1 MEFIRGTQTR
11 FGQAGNIGG
20 IPPEYVAEKYMTTQL
35 VEPETLLY
43 DHFRNT
49 LKDTTC
55 EPPSFESD
63 QPRYDNGA
71 RNLLNVM
78 HHGSRSQVK
87 PDHPEIYIANT
98 EGDRRGTQNLP
109 DFYQLRK
116 ATEDRM
122 RFKDLRSTVT
132 SDQSIDSGVWSPHAI
147 NQAMRGTWK
156 GLKAR
161 EKWFSR
167 SLSAGAAG
175 VGVTHDTRGSRL
187 DYIQADDE
195 KHHDLAEVT
204 TQVFTPSEV
213 VFGRGY
219 TPVIVGARH
228 VPTHEFHVAKYG
240 DMPRS
245 KQYKYDASKN
255 QFKAVATAEFQR
267 SEELTLK
274 GLAKVMSKEAGCVA
288 ANPTNAWDES
298 SLGMDGRHVGKQANV
313 RKALDSAEHT
323 QTIVEG
329 FVMEAES
336 KRARASTAEDM
347 KQRRLHQL
355 IDPEIYG
362 DTLLGKHVSIKLIDD
377 PFTIAYRRQ
386 HQLVEHEADP
396 SMEIPSYASAPLPTQ
411 DQMRRAR
418 DSRLIEYDREE
429 SMRVSRGK
437 TNLHHQTQHD
447 IVRNARDIDETLL
460 GDSSY
465 AERHIGSIG
474 NKSNHLRYSDHE
486 ARSGLGDIGSAS
498 HVRSAVGSSKNRV
511 SRRIVHS
518 GGMNMDIGEPDNAPM
533 HVDMMSSRI

>member
-11 FGQAGNIGG
+11 FGQSGNIGG
-20 IPPEYVAEKYMTTQL
+20 IPPEYVAEKYATTQL
-35 VEPETLLY
+35 MEPESMLY

-49 LKDTTC
+49 LKDNTC

-63 QPRYDNGA
+63 MPRYDNGA
-71 RNLLNVM
+71 KRLLNALHLGRTSEVL
-78 HHGSRSQVK
+78 

-98 EGDRRGTQNLP
+98 EGDARGTQNLP

-122 RFKDLRSTVT
+122 RFKDLRSTAT
-132 SDQSIDSGVWSPHAI
+132 SDQSVDSGVWSPHAI

-156 GLKAR
+156 GLKKR

-167 SLSAGAAG
+167 SLSAGATG
-175 VGVTHDTRGSRL
+175 VGVERDTRSSRL

-213 VFGRGY
+213 VFGPGY
-219 TPVIVGARH
+219 KPVIIGARH

-274 GLAKVMSKEAGCVA
+274 GLAKVMSKEAGCAA
-288 ANPTNAWDES
+288 ANPSAEFDES
-298 SLGMDGRHVGKQANV
+298 HSGMVGRHVGHHGDA
-313 RKALDSAEHT
+313 RKALDSTEHS

-329 FVMEAES
+329 FVMEAEA
-336 KRARASTAEDM
+336 KRARGMQESDM

-355 IDPEIYG
+355 VDPEIYG
-362 DTLLGKHVSIKLIDD
+362 ETLLGKHLSVKLIDD
-377 PFTIAYRRQ
+377 PFTIAFRRN

-396 SMEIPSYASAPLPTQ
+396 SIEIPSYASAPLPNQ
-411 DQMRRAR
+411 DQIRRAR
-418 DSRLIEYDREE
+418 DSRLIEFDREE
-429 SMRVSRGK
+429 SKRVFRGK
-437 TNLHHQTQHD
+437 TNLKHQEQKN
-447 IVRNARDIDETLL
+447 VVQNARDIDETLL
-460 GDSSY
+460 GNSSY
-465 AERHIGSIG
+465 AERHTGPMG
-474 NKSNHLRYSDHE
+474 DKSRHLRYSE
-486 ARSGLGDIGSAS
+486 AESRDSLDATAS
-498 HVRSAVGSSKNRV
+498 TVRNCGVTRHAGV
-511 SRRIVHS
+511 SRRIAS
-518 GGMNMDIGEPDNAPM
+518 SLNMDVGEPDNAPM
-533 HVDMMSSRI
+533 HVDMISARI

>member
-1 MEFIRGTQTR
+1 MEYIRGTQTR
-11 FGQAGNIGG
+11 FGQNGNVGG

-35 VEPETLLY
+35 VEPESMLD
-43 DHFRNT
+43 DHFRSM
-49 LKDTTC
+49 LKDNTC

-63 QPRYDNGA
+63 MPRYNNGA
-71 RNLLNVM
+71 KYLLNALHLGRTSEVM
-78 HHGSRSQVK
+78 

-98 EGDRRGTQNLP
+98 EGDRRGTENNP

-122 RFKDLRSTVT
+122 RFKDLRSTAT
-132 SDQSIDSGVWSPHAI
+132 SDQSVDSGVWSPHAI

-156 GLKAR
+156 GLKQR

-175 VGVTHDTRGSRL
+175 VGVAHDTRGSRM

-228 VPTHEFHVAKYG
+228 VPSHEFNVAKYG

-255 QFKAVATAEFQR
+255 QFKAVASADFQK

-274 GLAKVMSKEAGCVA
+274 GLAKVMSLEAGCA
-288 ANPTNAWDES
+288 HANPTNAFDES
-298 SLGMDGRHVGKQANV
+298 AEGMDGRHVGKHGNV

-323 QTIVEG
+323 QAVVESL
-329 FVMEAES
+329 VMESES
-336 KRARASTAEDM
+336 KRGRANQNDDM
-347 KQRRLHQL
+347 KQRRLHSL
-355 IDPEIYG
+355 IDPDIYG

-377 PFTIAYRRQ
+377 PFTVAFRRK
-386 HQLVEHEADP
+386 HALVEHEADP
-396 SMEIPSYASAPLPTQ
+396 SMEIPSYASAPMPTV
-411 DQMRRAR
+411 DQKRRAR
-418 DSRLIEYDREE
+418 DSRLVEFEREE
-429 SMRVSRGK
+429 SKQMFRGK
-437 TNLHHQTQHD
+437 TNLHKQEQKD
-447 IVRNARDIDETLL
+447 VVQNARDIDETLL

-465 AERHIGSIG
+465 AERHTGSMG
-474 NKSNHLRYSDHE
+474 NKSRHLRYSQAESRDSLD
-486 ARSGLGDIGSAS
+486 ATSDV
-498 HVRSAVGSSKNRV
+498 VRNCGINAKGRM
-511 SRRIVHS
+511 SRRIVNS
-518 GGMNMDIGEPDNAPM
+518 GGLNMDIGEPDNAPM
-533 HVDMMSSRI
+533 HVDMMSARI